1 MRQIGAPSHRR
12 CAPSVPWPVRQD
24 AVFSMRFREPRFRGN
39 DRRNDRMTEHT
50 IVAATGEPRT
60 QHSLMRDL
68 RLLGVMP
75 GETLL
80 VHCAMSALGWV
91 AGGAEAVVRALLD
104 AVTDAGD

>member
-1 MRQIGAPSHRR
+1 
-12 CAPSVPWPVRQD
+12 
-24 AVFSMRFREPRFRGN
+24 
-39 DRRNDRMTEHT
+39 MTEHT

-80 VHCAMSALGWV
+80 VHCAMRDRKS
-91 AGGAEAVVRALLD
+91 VV
-104 AVTDAGD
+104 